1 MYALVDCDNC
11 FVSCERVFNPAL
23 EGKAVVVL
31 SNNDGC
37 VVARSQEAKALGIPE
52 GLPFFQLAE
61 RFPGKEIHAFSSNYT
76 LYGDM
81 SRRVM
86 SILRE
91 SAPEVFVYSID
102 EAFLMLDD
110 SPYMKIDF
118 KQWGEALAAK
128 VRKWTGM
135 PVSIGI
141 ARTKT
146 LAKVAS
152 KFAKRYPAY
161 KKCCYIE
168 TEEQRQKA
176 LSLFAV
182 EDVWGIGRRHAARLK
197 ATGVKTALDFTR
209 IPSESV
215 QRSMTVT
222 GLRTW
227 MELHG
232 RDCISLDNL
241 PRKQTICTSRS
252 FPKMIASKE
261 ALATPVAGFAARCAQ
276 KLRAQHSMAQFVT
289 AFMSTNPFR
298 EDLDQMSVGRTVSL
312 PAPACSDP
320 EIIHAAMT
328 AMEACIKAAASRHYR
343 EEKEA
348 LLSSNVDELLQVAS
362 DVLPLPSQ
370 GKAKGETVIPLLPDR
385 EEVGGTAFSPYQW
398 KRAGVIVSGI
408 VPDSEVQTNFLDIPP
423 ALKQKLTRL
432 SEVADAINRKHGEE
446 AIQVARALR
455 TTDPETGK
463 ALTFRNS
470 ILHDRRSPFYTT
482 DIRDIIEVK

>member
-1 MYALVDCDNC
+1 MMYALVDCDNC
-11 FVSCERVFNPAL
+11 YVSCERVFNPAL

-37 VVARSQEAKALGIPE
+37 VVARSQEAKALGVPE
-52 GLPFFQLAE
+52 GMPFFQLAE
-61 RFPGKEIHAFSSNYT
+61 RFPGKKIHAFSSNYT

-86 SILRE
+86 GILRE
-91 SAPEVFVYSID
+91 SAPDMFVYSID
-102 EAFLMLDD
+102 EAFLMFDE
-110 SPYMKIDF
+110 SPYLKMDF
-118 KQWGEALAAK
+118 KKWGEELAAK

-161 KKCCYIE
+161 KKCCFIE
-168 TEEQRQKA
+168 TDEQRQKA
-176 LSLFAV
+176 LALFPV
-182 EDVWGIGRRHAARLK
+182 EDVWGIGRRHAARLS
-197 ATGVKTALDFTR
+197 AAGVKTALDFTR

-215 QRSMTVT
+215 RRAMTVT

-227 MELHG
+227 QELHG
-232 RDCISLDNL
+232 KDCIALDNL

-261 ALATPVAGFAARCAQ
+261 VLATPVAGFAARCAQ

-289 AFMSTNPFR
+289 VFMSTNPFR
-298 EDLDQMSVGRTVSL
+298 EDLDQMSVGRTVAL

-320 EIIHAAMT
+320 EIVHAAMI
-328 AMEACIKAAASRHYR
+328 AMEACVKAATSYR
-343 EEKEA
+343 FAVRQAELEA
-348 LLSSNVDELLQVAS
+348 SNVDELLLATREAAII
-362 DVLPLPSQ
+362 
-370 GKAKGETVIPLLPDR
+370 KNGEEDNSGIPL
-385 EEVGGTAFSPYQW
+385 QW

-408 VPDSEVQTNFLDIPP
+408 VPDSELQTNFLDIPP
-423 ALKQKLTRL
+423 VLKQKLTKL
-432 SEVADAINRKHGEE
+432 SQVADAINRKHGDEV
-446 AIQVARALR
+446 IQVAKALR
-455 TTDPETGK
+455 STDPETGK

>member
-1 MYALVDCDNC
+1 MMYALVDCDNC
-11 FVSCERVFNPAL
+11 YVSCERVFNPSL

-37 VVARSQEAKALGIPE
+37 VVARSQEAKALGVPE

-61 RFPGKEIHAFSSNYT
+61 RFPGQEIHALSSNYT

-86 SILRE
+86 GILRE
-91 SAPEVFVYSID
+91 SAPEIFVYSID
-102 EAFLMLDD
+102 EAFLMWNE
-110 SPYMKIDF
+110 SPYMKMDF

-128 VRKWTGM
+128 VRRWTGM

-161 KKCCYIE
+161 KKCCFIE
-168 TEEQRQKA
+168 TEAQREKA
-176 LSLFAV
+176 LSLFPI
-182 EDVWGIGRRHAARLK
+182 EDVWGIGRRHTARLQER
-197 ATGVKTALDFTR
+197 GIKTALDFTR
-209 IPSESV
+209 VDAESV
-215 QRSMTVT
+215 RRAMTIT

-232 RDCISLDNL
+232 RDCIALDNL

-252 FPKMIASKE
+252 FPKMIASAE
-261 ALATPVAGFAARCAQ
+261 TLATPIASFAARCAQ

-289 AFMSTNPFR
+289 VFMSTNPFR
-298 EDLDQMSVGRTVSL
+298 EDLDQMSIGRTVSL

-320 EIIHAAMT
+320 EIVTAAMK
-328 AMEACIKAAASRHYR
+328 AMDACILAA
-343 EEKEA
+343 
-348 LLSSNVDELLQVAS
+348 
-362 DVLPLPSQ
+362 PGP
-370 GKAKGETVIPLLPDR
+370 
-385 EEVGGTAFSPYQW
+385 FQW

-408 VPDSEVQTNFLDIPP
+408 VPDSELQTNFLDIPP
-423 ALKQKLTRL
+423 VLKQKLAKL
-432 SEVADAINRKHGEE
+432 SQVADALNHKHGDETVM
-446 AIQVARALR
+446 VAQAMRAL
-455 TTDPETGK
+455 DPATGK
-463 ALTFRNS
+463 AITFRNS

-482 DIRDIIEVK
+482 DIKDIIKVK